1 MVQQNSN
8 LHKSTRHALS
18 RGERDGPER
27 IRSRAPATGRQK
39 PQSHALLPTR
49 CSQRWT
55 ERYLPTQFTSHLQH
69 GTSNNYRRPQL
80 SHQRIQPATQE
91 KQTSLAPP
99 PTNPHRRPQERHD
112 YALQR
117 APASPSPTR
126 GRHRALAGALIRPRR
141 RALHAALATEVRGA
155 GQGRETSCDRVL
167 RRRALGG
174 LGSRARVSGSGV
186 DGDAG
191 FVLLEV
197 GYVLF
202 ETGPWTGPESSPGW
216 SRSVGCDR

>member
-1 MVQQNSN
+1 MPYHEASATDLSVSDPEHQPRADKN
-8 LHKSTRHALS
+8 LKATHYCPQGAL
-18 RGERDGPER
+18 RDGQNATCPPNSPHIHSTAR
-27 IRSRAPATGRQK
+27 AITTGAHSSVISASSRQ
-39 PQSHALLPTR
+39 
-49 CSQRWT
+49 
-55 ERYLPTQFTSHLQH
+55 
-69 GTSNNYRRPQL
+69 
-80 SHQRIQPATQE
+80 TQE